1 MMQHNNNQTNSLIQ
15 WLIIIADFVLL
26 NGVLA
31 ASELVRP
38 WMAVEPAVSLL
49 ACNMAMMVA
58 EWQFPPIVH
67 QRMVSAGDILK
78 RIVLLTLT
86 QAVVAYI
93 ILKVSGNTSS
103 VGRVLLAIGTVLA
116 AGMLL
121 SRFMERSIIKHFR
134 ASGKNTRT
142 VIFVGSDIA
151 LQGVYGKMIA
161 NSTTGYRFIGYYADG
176 EAKWLPENTSFT
188 KIGTIDDLTKQLNDS
203 QESIAGDDIYLC
215 VSRRD
220 GTLIRKLSRYCE
232 RHVKRFYF
240 VPIADEAQKVNLR
253 REQIEDLEIYA
264 AYESPLMQPLNKLI
278 KRLFDLVLSSLLLA
292 LMLPLFPII
301 ALVIKLQSPGPMFF
315 SQERT
320 GLDGKT
326 FRMLKFRSMHVNDES
341 DTLQATKDDPRK
353 FPFGSWMRST
363 NVDELPQFWNV
374 FIGDMSIVGPRP
386 HMLAHTEMYSEL
398 IDKYMV
404 RHFIKP
410 GITGWAQVT
419 GYRGETRELWQME
432 GRVKRDI
439 WYMEHWSI
447 WLDIRIIWLTVK
459 SMLVSGDE
467 GAY

>member
-15 WLIIIADFVLL
+15 WLIVIADFGLL
-26 NGVLA
+26 NGILA

-38 WMAVEPAVSLL
+38 WMTGEPAVSLM
-49 ACNMAMMVA
+49 ACNMAMLVA

-116 AGMLL
+116 AGLLL
-121 SRFMERSIIKHFR
+121 SRFLERSIIKHFR

-151 LQGVYGKMIA
+151 LKSVYGKMIA
-161 NSTTGYRFIGYYADG
+161 NSTTGYRFLGYYADG
-176 EAKWLPENTSFT
+176 EAKWLPDNISFT
-188 KIGTIDDLTKQLNDS
+188 KIGSIDDLTKQLNDS
-203 QESIAGDDIYLC
+203 QGTIAGDDVYLC
-215 VSRRD
+215 VSRRE
-220 GTLIRKLSRYCE
+220 GKLIRKLSQYCE

-240 VPIADEAQKVNLR
+240 VPIAEEAQKVNLR

-264 AYESPLMQPLNKLI
+264 AYESPLLNPGNKLV
-278 KRLFDLVLSSLLLA
+278 KRAFDIAVSSVLLVLSGV
-292 LMLPLFPII
+292 LFPIV
-301 ALVIKLQSPGPMFF
+301 ALIIKWQSPGPVFF
-315 SQERT
+315 RQERT

-326 FRMLKFRSMHVNDES
+326 FTMLKFRSMHVNSEADS
-341 DTLQATKDDPRK
+341 LQATKDDPRK
-353 FPFGSWMRST
+353 FPFGSWMRRT

-374 FIGDMSIVGPRP
+374 LIGDMSIVGPRP

-439 WYMEHWSI
+439 WYMEHWTI
-447 WLDIRIIWLTVK
+447 WMDIRIIWLTVK
-459 SMLVSGDE
+459 SMLVSRDE